1 MSLSMM
7 FLGWVLYGQ
16 FSLLISK
23 KLIHDSN
30 QQWVSEIFT
39 ISWNDV
45 LWNNCNN
52 YWYTNTKYY
61 NFHVVVF
68 IQFITVN
75 TIKHKLFVFLFTFFV
90 VFEIYSMLGYDV
102 EFGLIILIFVDF
114 LPQSIPL
121 SFSATVSDIHFLL
134 VFNFFLSV
142 LCTWILFY

>member
-30 QQWVSEIFT
+30 QQWVSEILK

-61 NFHVVVF
+61 IFHVVVF
-68 IQFITVN
+68 IQFKTVN
-75 TIKHKLFVFLFTFFV
+75 TIKHKSFVFLFTFFV

-121 SFSATVSDIHFLL
+121 SFSATVSNIHFLL